1 MKIKANDKFHGK
13 NSGFV
18 DLGFV
23 KLCDELVLGI
33 EPPLLEVMTP
43 LPNPLMLKNI
53 WKIIIRKMKT

>member
-13 NSGFV
+13 DSGFV
-18 DLGFV
+18 DLEFV

-43 LPNPLMLKNI
+43 LPSP
-53 WKIIIRKMKT
+53 